1 MTAQAISTHSPL
13 RGETASPAKSGATAI
28 FQPTPLCEGRQYHEL
43 QIAADDV
50 FQPTPLCEGRQSPRF
65 HYEPDAVI
73 STHSPLRGETSLPH
87 SHLQQVQISTHSPL
101 RGETSSS
108 LNSLIRVYFNPLPS
122 ARGDGSLRQSSHGA
136 SFQPTPLCEGRPQ
149 ILMNFTVK
157 TIHLCE
163 NSTVN
168 AKNNVHFS
176 QNNNPK
182 MYKRGLAE
190 VCERHCIFMCDI
202 PSHCKIPIP

>member
-1 MTAQAISTHSPL
+1 
-13 RGETASPAKSGATAI
+13 
-28 FQPTPLCEGRQYHEL
+28 
-43 QIAADDV
+43 
-50 FQPTPLCEGRQSPRF
+50 
-65 HYEPDAVI
+65 
-73 STHSPLRGETSLPH
+73 
-87 SHLQQVQISTHSPL
+87 
-101 RGETSSS
+101 
-108 LNSLIRVYFNPLPS
+108 
-122 ARGDGSLRQSSHGA
+122 
-136 SFQPTPLCEGRPQ
+136 
-149 ILMNFTVK
+149 MNFTVK